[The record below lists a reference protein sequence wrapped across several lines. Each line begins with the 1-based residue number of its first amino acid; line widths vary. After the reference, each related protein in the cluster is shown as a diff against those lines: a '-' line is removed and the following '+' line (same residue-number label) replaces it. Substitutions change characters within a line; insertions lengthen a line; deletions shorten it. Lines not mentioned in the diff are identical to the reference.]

1 MIYCLRKLVG
11 LLVSIGC
18 AVQAFEIPVEEDLTI
33 TTLTNGVQVWL
44 KPHETPRGEI
54 SCRIVARNS
63 RVEIPQVFALDC
75 PAHIFEDELPY
86 FVDYCRESIHQ
97 QTECDIGIMVVG
109 DFDLP
114 GLEGFLKRAMGIF
127 AARQVAMTPAPVTV
141 WRQEA
146 TEGVSCSLRYATPKF
161 QVNNDDDIKQLWVFY
176 LLQAMSQDRFHKA
189 LSFVNAEWI
198 FHPEPKYFLPRLQT
212 SARGR
217 QKTGKEADEMLIICL
232 KAMQELKKDGFTK
245 AELSNAKAKLQAN
258 LMSFYQ
264 SNPNENTLADYY
276 ASHFSFGHFSFGTT
290 VPNYEAFMTSSL
302 SLIGDISMQDMADAL
317 GKYFRDNSRS
327 VELRVAKD
335 FPQANELIETRV
347 RNGLNDY
354 KADGLMFDVIAE
366 EAQVDLYA
374 TLPINEGEAQLIYEI
389 IDIMATHNLAKL
401 LLKKSE
407 MEKRGKK
414 VHHVHPIRFLGT
426 VFTNPYL
433 KKCMAEIMDSFFK
446 WDGFISGLSERLD
459 EEYQKENILPYV
471 PGFCQAVKANPDQV
485 RFYIQKRK
493 WEDLVI
499 YLIKLGS

>member
-1 MIYCLRKLVG
+1 
-11 LLVSIGC
+11 
-18 AVQAFEIPVEEDLTI
+18 VQAFEIPLEEDLTI
-33 TTLTNGVQVWL
+33 TNLTNGVQLWL
-44 KPHETPRGEI
+44 KPHEDPRGEI
-54 SCRIVARNS
+54 CCRIVARNPKAE
-63 RVEIPQVFALDC
+63 VPQVFSLDC

-86 FVDYCRESIHQ
+86 FVDYCRESIHK

-109 DFDLP
+109 DFDLQ
-114 GLEGFLKRAMGIF
+114 GLEEFLKKGMGIF
-127 AARQVAMTPAPVTV
+127 AARQGTMAPSPVAVL
-141 WRQEA
+141 RQEA
-146 TEGVSCSLRYATPKF
+146 LEGVSCSLRYATPKF
-161 QVNNDDDIKQLWVFY
+161 QVKNDEDIKQLWVFY

-198 FHPEPKYFLPRLQT
+198 FHPEPKYFLPGLQT
-212 SARGR
+212 SAKGK
-217 QKTGKEADEMLIICL
+217 QKTGGEADEMLLVCL

-264 SNPNENTLADYY
+264 SSPSENTLADYY
-276 ASHFSFGHFSFGTT
+276 ASHFSFGTT
-290 VPNYEAFMTSSL
+290 VPMYEAFMTSSL
-302 SLIGDISMQDMADAL
+302 SLINDISMQDMAEAL
-317 GKYFRDNSRS
+317 GKYFKDNSRT
-327 VELRVAKD
+327 VEIRVAQD
-335 FPQANELIETRV
+335 FPQSNELIETLTKK
-347 RNGLNDY
+347 GLNDY
-354 KADGLMFDVIAE
+354 RADGLMFDVDAQE
-366 EAQVDLYA
+366 TQVDLYA
-374 TLPINEGEAQLIYEI
+374 NLSITEGEAQLIYEI

-499 YLIKLGS
+499 YLIKL